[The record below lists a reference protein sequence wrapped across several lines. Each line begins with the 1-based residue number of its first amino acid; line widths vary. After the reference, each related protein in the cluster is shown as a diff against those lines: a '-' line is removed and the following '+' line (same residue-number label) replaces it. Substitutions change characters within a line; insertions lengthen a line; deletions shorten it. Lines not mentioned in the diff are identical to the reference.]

1 GHLTSLWLDWVAR
14 LNRWIGSPT
23 MAAPLISEILPDLL
37 EEIIFVVRQ
46 TDAAG
51 IEEQLRALRIESICD
66 CGDENCASFATAP
79 EVKVSRVVEL
89 QAMEGF
95 LIIDLNAA
103 GEICFIEVL
112 GRPDVKYLL
121 EEHYAPP
128 AENYDQSR
136 RGDYAVG
143 ARIKGREVGFLD
155 WPANQ
160 C

>member
-1 GHLTSLWLDWVAR
+1 
-14 LNRWIGSPT
+14 

-37 EEIIFVVRQ
+37 EELIFVVRQ

-95 LIIDLNAA
+95 LIIDLNEA

-121 EEHYAPP
+121 EEHYAAP
-128 AENYDQSR
+128 A
-136 RGDYAVG
+136 
-143 ARIKGREVGFLD
+143 
-155 WPANQ
+155 
-160 C
+160 

>member
-1 GHLTSLWLDWVAR
+1 
-14 LNRWIGSPT
+14 

-37 EEIIFVVRQ
+37 EELIFVVRQ

-103 GEICFIEVL
+103 GQICFIEVL

-121 EEHYAPP
+121 EEHYAAP
-128 AENYDQSR
+128 A
-136 RGDYAVG
+136 
-143 ARIKGREVGFLD
+143 
-155 WPANQ
+155 
-160 C
+160 